1 MIVLMPFSKAKAKA
15 AAAAVAVLH
24 TTAKGTAILTS
35 IEPLRQA
42 ALFSLLHLCSA
53 IKRDAH

>member
-1 MIVLMPFSKAKAKA
+1 MIVLMPFSKAKAK
-15 AAAAVAVLH
+15 AAAVAVLH

>member
-1 MIVLMPFSKAKAKA
+1 MIVLMPFSKAKAK